1 MAGEPLAARGRHPAL
16 RNYSIQL
23 LPGAAFLNYTGVS
36 NGGGGTRLFA
46 IPMVGGRQSRLPA
59 AISTILALARSTL
72 SSAIA
77 RLSQIGYET

>member
-16 RNYSIQL
+16 RNHSIQL

-46 IPMVGGRQSRLPA
+46 IPMA

-77 RLSQIGYET
+77 RLSQIRYAT

>member
-1 MAGEPLAARGRHPAL
+1 MAGEPLAARGRHSAL
-16 RNYSIQL
+16 RNHSIQL

-46 IPMVGGRQSRLPA
+46 IRMVG
-59 AISTILALARSTL
+59 STL

-77 RLSQIGYET
+77 RLPQIGYAT